1 MIELHSATEPEQCL
15 QRQLA
20 LCAVEDGCSAFA
32 LSYLLDEYYL
42 PEQACKRLIAVVAAV
57 YQAGV
62 MQALHVCVA
71 PSEDSL
77 VRLLE
82 ESEASLEAV
91 EALAAQSA
99 LPLFDLLLPLSLSPV
114 AIAKPWGQE
123 IWYTGI
129 EARGQSCFA
138 VGNLRSPLPWLLALA
153 PKRLA
158 AELERQ
164 LTLLKVLDPLPE
176 EVYGDLYFEMHQ
188 QKQEVYVVT
197 HVDRQAWPAGEGA
210 IRFGFCQSK
219 RANYADDKAFKVAYR
234 EAVQAYRQIR
244 SEIDDLLDGKRRDVG
259 VGLNEAISAQQL
271 RLWQAEVVPSSL
283 QLKES
288 QLRAEMDAFTHL
300 QPLQLGDVVKVP
312 CFTPHSL
319 QHGVRTVEFQ
329 TPVYERQILA
339 FAQKV
344 LTQSHW
350 DTTVALEQV
359 SLEAPQSTELQLLL
373 QHEQFKVERVVD
385 FDDFEVCRIT
395 LQPGGVYDLI
405 ARHGVG
411 RGRAYGVLM
420 GVQGEVS
427 FASQHLRPEQAL
439 FLPAAAEHAELSN
452 SQGLPAVFLLS
463 VPKACQ

>member
-1 MIELHSATEPEQCL
+1 MIELHSAAEPEQCL

-20 LCAVEDGCSAFA
+20 LCTVEDGCSVFA
-32 LSYLLDEYYL
+32 LSYRLDEYYL
-42 PEQACKRLIAVVAAV
+42 PEQACKSLIAVVAAV
-57 YQAGV
+57 YRAGV

-71 PSEDSL
+71 PSEEPL

-82 ESEASLEAV
+82 ESDATLEAV

-158 AELERQ
+158 AGLERQ

-197 HVDRQAWPAGEGA
+197 HVDRQAWPTGEGA

-219 RANYADDKAFKVAYR
+219 RANYADDAAFKSAYR

-244 SEIDDLLDGKRRDVG
+244 SEIDGLLDDKRGDVG
-259 VGLNEAISAQQL
+259 VGLNEAISALQL
-271 RLWQAEVVPSSL
+271 RLWQAEIVPSTL

-288 QLRAEMDAFTHL
+288 QRRAEMDAFTHL

-350 DTTVALEQV
+350 DTENALEQV
-359 SLEAPQSTELQLLL
+359 SLEVPQSTELQLLSDDG
-373 QHEQFKVERVVD
+373 QSRVERVVD

-395 LQPGGVYDLI
+395 LQSGAAYDLM
-405 ARHGVG
+405 AAHGVG

-420 GVQGEVS
+420 GVQGRVS
-427 FASQHLRPEQAL
+427 LGPHSLAAEQAL
-439 FLPAAAEHAELSN
+439 FLPAAAECDEVGNVCGAA
-452 SQGLPAVFLLS
+452 AVFLLS
-463 VPKACQ
+463 VPKLH